1 MHKKST
7 SNSEQA
13 NVFNDV
19 VVNILSNFVLNKIIE
34 IGDMDPP
41 WMNDFITNKIKQK
54 KKKAFKLY
62 KNNRMGANFSN
73 LRNLSQGL
81 SELIAERKEDYNR
94 HLANKL
100 NDPQSFPK
108 IF

>member
-1 MHKKST
+1 MHKKNT

-54 KKKAFKLY
+54 KKKH
-62 KNNRMGANFSN
+62 
-73 LRNLSQGL
+73 LSYTKII
-81 SELIAERKEDYNR
+81 EWVLISLTFGTYHKVY
-94 HLANKL
+94 L
-100 NDPQSFPK
+100 N
-108 IF
+108 